1 MLVSFHPA
9 RAPMTDALPTAD
21 AAPLH
26 TPGRVSALDWSML
39 VLAIVSIGL
48 LCWETFW
55 SVDDATRRWVIGA
68 DYAVC
73 AIFAAEFLW
82 RWRQAGWRGGFV
94 LRNWTDVLGMVPVAS
109 PAFRGFRL
117 FRVVRIVILLA
128 RFGRAADRAAGAG
141 FTSRLINRISRP
153 LVGAIS
159 GSVTIAVLD
168 EVADVLRAGTY
179 TRNVVRALDENE
191 HELRGLIAEKLR
203 QNPRTGRL
211 AMLPFYNDIVDATVD
226 AALLLARE
234 VLNDPRTDELVA
246 DVLRENINQLRAA
259 VRQKQRPPSE
269 MKPAPVPGPDTST
282 AGAGSTN

>member
-1 MLVSFHPA
+1 M
-9 RAPMTDALPTAD
+9 RDAIPPDSPVAS
-21 AAPLH
+21 LH
-26 TPGRVSALDWSML
+26 KASRVSALDWSML
-39 VLAIVSIGL
+39 VLAIASIGL

-55 SVDDATRRWVIGA
+55 TVDATTRSWIIGA
-68 DYAVC
+68 DDAIC

-82 RWRQAGWRGGFV
+82 RWRQARWSGVFV
-94 LRNWTDVLGMVPVAS
+94 LRNWTDVLGMVPVSS

-141 FTSRLINRISRP
+141 FTSRLLNRLSRP
-153 LVGAIS
+153 LVTAIS

-191 HELRGLIAEKLR
+191 RELRGLIAEKLR
-203 QNPRTGRL
+203 QNPQTGRL
-211 AMLPFYNDIVDATVD
+211 ARLPFYDDIVSATVD
-226 AALLLARE
+226 AALILARE

-246 DVLRENINQLRAA
+246 DVLRENVSQLREA
-259 VRQKQRPPSE
+259 VRDKQRPISSKPVDAPSTL
-269 MKPAPVPGPDTST
+269 PDEDGGR
-282 AGAGSTN
+282 A

>member
-1 MLVSFHPA
+1 
-9 RAPMTDALPTAD
+9 MTDAPLQQPT
-21 AAPLH
+21 AAPLQA
-26 TPGRVSALDWSML
+26 PGRVSALDWSML
-39 VLAIVSIGL
+39 VLALVSIAL

-55 SVDDATRRWVIGA
+55 TVDPATQAWIIRTDA
-68 DYAVC
+68 AVC

-82 RWRQAGWRGGFV
+82 RWRQAGWSGRYV

-117 FRVVRIVILLA
+117 FRVLRIVILLA

-141 FTSRLINRISRP
+141 FTSRLLDRLSRP
-153 LVGAIS
+153 LVAAIS

-168 EVADVLRAGTY
+168 EVADVLEAGTY

-191 HELRGLIAEKLR
+191 RELRGLIAEKLR
-203 QNPRTGRL
+203 QNPHTGRL
-211 AMLPFYNDIVDATVD
+211 AKLPFYNDIVDATVD

-246 DVLRENINQLRAA
+246 DVLRENITQLRQA
-259 VRQKQRPPSE
+259 VRDKRRRP
-269 MKPAPVPGPDTST
+269 
-282 AGAGSTN
+282 AGSGSATTPAASQDVIGSSALPNSGGG